1 MKKNISLL
9 MCFILIM
16 SILGGC
22 SDEAINAV
30 NTQTQVK
37 AMDFNFDVNPETFEV
52 TIESDGVKEKASEG
66 LQKREVS
73 NLKKSKDKISWKYP
87 NENID
92 IELKKEKEYLSVKI
106 KSNEVENS
114 QFQWP
119 TVHAKS
125 YTIPIHEGKYIPS
138 NNKYWKE
145 FLNNESYT
153 VAESFSMQF
162 FALNKK
168 RYSIVYVIENMFNN
182 EITFDSKEDI
192 KFTFKHEFP
201 TINKNKEYGFKIYVT
216 NKNTID
222 IAKTYKNYV
231 VEKGKFKTLEEKA
244 KMNKNIEK
252 LYGAIH
258 MYFWDKSVVSQ
269 ENIKWNEF
277 RKNTSVETMNWIK
290 KLMKENIE
298 NGNEV
303 IKVFDDIK
311 NQDYV
316 DEYQKK
322 VIIRA
327 LNEVLLLKEFY
338 NIKVFTNIDEKTKK
352 LLNKGLDNLNPLEII
367 NLNKRVLQYN
377 MKNIFEPVE
386 NWANTRN
393 IDLLEDINKSG
404 IKNAWIGFEDWRQGY
419 IKPEL
424 VEKANEM
431 EYLIGTYDSYHSI
444 HKPGKEE
451 WITAS
456 FKDTSLFEN
465 ATITGRSGEK
475 KEGFKGVG
483 RKLNPTL
490 SMTAVRERVQNIL
503 NTGVNFNSWFVDC
516 DAAGEIFDDYS
527 PNHITTQ
534 EEDVKAR
541 LKRMEYI
548 ANDKNMVVGSEGG
561 NDYASQAIAFA
572 HGIELPTFSWMDKDM
587 SKNKN
592 SEYYLGRYYS
602 IDGGVPEKYSKQ
614 VPIKELYKQV
624 FLNPVYSLPLYKL
637 VYNDCVITSYH
648 WDWSSLKIKDEVENR
663 MMNEILY
670 NVSPLYHI
678 DKKEWNKNKDL
689 ILSHYKVWAPFH
701 KKAVKKEMTDFKVLS
716 KDRMVQMSEFGYDLK
731 VVANFSNKDFKYE
744 NDVIKGKSL
753 IIYSGDKKIKYKP
766 CILQ

>member
-1 MKKNISLL
+1 MKKNISLS

-22 SDEAINAV
+22 SNEAINTV
-30 NTQTQVK
+30 NTQVK
-37 AMDFNFDVNPETFEV
+37 AMDFNFYVNPETFEMTV
-52 TIESDGVKEKASEG
+52 ESNGVKEKASEG

-73 NLKKSKDKISWKYP
+73 NLKKSGDKISWTYP

-106 KSNEVENS
+106 KSNEEKYA

-119 TVHAKS
+119 TIHAES
-125 YTIPIHEGKYIPS
+125 YIIPMYEGKYIPS
-138 NNKYWKE
+138 KNKYWKE

-168 RYSIVYVIENMFNN
+168 KYSIVYVIENMFNN

-201 TINKNKEYGFKIYVT
+201 TISKNKEYGFRIYVT
-216 NKNTID
+216 NKNPVD
-222 IAKTYKNYV
+222 IAKTYKNYI
-231 VEKGKFKTLEEKA
+231 VEKGKFKTLQEKA

-277 RKNTSVETMNWIK
+277 RKNTSRETMNWIK
-290 KLMKENIE
+290 KLMKENVE

-303 IKVFDDIK
+303 IKVFDNIK
-311 NQDYV
+311 NQGYV

-338 NIKVFTNIDEKTKK
+338 NPKVFTNADDETKK
-352 LLNKGLDNLNPLEII
+352 LLNKGLDNLNQLEII
-367 NLNKRVLQYN
+367 NLNKNILQYN
-377 MKNIFEPVE
+377 MKNVFEPVE
-386 NWANTRN
+386 NWANSRN
-393 IDLLEDINKSG
+393 VDLLEDINKSG

-431 EYLIGTYDSYHSI
+431 GYLIGPYDSYHSI
-444 HKPGKEE
+444 HKPGKEK

-483 RKLNPTL
+483 RKLNPSL
-490 SMTAVRERVQNIL
+490 AMAAVKERVESIL
-503 NTGVNFNSWFVDC
+503 DTGVNFNSWFVDC
-516 DAAGEIFDDYS
+516 DATGEIYDDYS

-541 LKRMEYI
+541 LKRLEYI
-548 ANDKNMVVGSEGG
+548 AQEKNMVVGSEGG
-561 NDYASQAIAFA
+561 NDYASKAIAFA

-592 SEYYLGRYYS
+592 SEYYLGRYYA
-602 IDGGVPEKYSKQ
+602 INGGVPEKFSKQ
-614 VPIKELYKQV
+614 VPIKKLCKQV
-624 FLNPVYSLPLYKL
+624 FLNPAYSIPLYKL
-637 VYNDCVITSYH
+637 VYNDSVITSYH
-648 WDWSSLKIKDEVENR
+648 WDWSTLKIKGEVENR

-670 NVSPLYHI
+670 NVPPLYHI
-678 DKKEWNKNKDL
+678 DKEVWNKNKDL
-689 ILSHYKVWAPFH
+689 ILLHYKVWSSFH
-701 KKAVKKEMTDFKVLS
+701 KKAVRKEMTGFKILS
-716 KDRMVQMSEFGYDLK
+716 EDRMVQMSEFGDDLK

-744 NDVIKGKSL
+744 KDVIKGKSL
-753 IIYSGDKKIKYKP
+753 IIYRQGKKIKYKP
-766 CILQ
+766 SILQ